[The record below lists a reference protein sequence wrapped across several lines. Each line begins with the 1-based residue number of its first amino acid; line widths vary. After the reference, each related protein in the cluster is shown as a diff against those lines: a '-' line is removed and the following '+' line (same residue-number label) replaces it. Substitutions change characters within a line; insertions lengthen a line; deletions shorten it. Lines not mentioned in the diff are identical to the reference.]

1 MDHFIRIPAST
12 SVHKYAHH
20 VRTAPIYVYI
30 CVLHA
35 HKRNNGS
42 EVSYL
47 VRLLLLLL
55 LLCVCGGGL
64 RAILNGQHTFP
75 HARVGVVCLMWRVSS
90 GRAGCGCG
98 GWPGRFVELCVSGT
112 CAGVARPRILS
123 RRPFVRW
130 FVGCH
135 RPPRHDERRVRA
147 TAHAPAAQRH
157 DRAAPELY
165 QA

>member
-1 MDHFIRIPAST
+1 MWTILYVYKRPPAST
-12 SVHKYAHH
+12 STHTMYAPHL
-20 VRTAPIYVYI
+20 YVYI
-30 CVLHA
+30 YMSSTHTNVTTV
-35 HKRNNGS
+35 RR
-42 EVSYL
+42 L
-47 VRLLLLLL
+47 VIQLRLLL
-55 LLCVCGGGL
+55 LLCVCGGL
-64 RAILNGQHTFP
+64 RAILNGQHKFP
-75 HARVGVVCLMWRVSS
+75 HARVGVVRLMRRVSS